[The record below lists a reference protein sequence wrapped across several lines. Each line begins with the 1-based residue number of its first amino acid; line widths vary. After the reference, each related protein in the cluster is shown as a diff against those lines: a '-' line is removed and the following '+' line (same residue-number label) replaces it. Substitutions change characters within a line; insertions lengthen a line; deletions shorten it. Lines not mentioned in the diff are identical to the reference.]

1 MQSMTPFRL
10 LILGC
15 LFALYSLNTPATESD
30 WTHFKH
36 VFIQDGRVIDAS
48 NAAITHTEGQG
59 VAMLMAVHY
68 DDRATFERVWDWTQ
82 CNLQIRQDKLL
93 AWSWSPKQGVIDS
106 NNASDGDL
114 FIAWALSRAY
124 TKWHNPR
131 YLFASIQISQAI
143 RNNLLRKTTKGTVL
157 LPGALGFEKADGLK
171 LNLSY
176 WVFPAINEL
185 AVLDPSPDWEDLKET
200 GVRLLQAAQ
209 FGKWHLPPDWLVL
222 NGDKLTPADDAR
234 FGYDAVRIPLY
245 LIWGKVATPDLIQPY
260 QSFWGTY
267 QDPSFLPS
275 WVDLNSNITGTYN
288 ASTGFHNIAAMTL
301 AFPQLN
307 GVKLDSPDGSRSYY
321 SNMLSLFTRTALEDL
336 QK

>member
-1 MQSMTPFRL
+1 M
-10 LILGC
+10 LGC
-15 LFALYSLNTPATESD
+15 LLMFCSFNTSATSQD
-30 WTHFKH
+30 WAQFKKA
-36 VFIQDGRVIDAS
+36 FIQDGRVIDTGNKS
-48 NAAITHTEGQG
+48 ISHTEGQG

-68 DDRATFERVWDWTQ
+68 DDLATFEQIWNWTQ
-82 CNLQIRQDKLL
+82 RELQVRPDKLL
-93 AWSWSPKQGVIDS
+93 AWSWSPKQGAIDS

-114 FIAWALSRAY
+114 FVAWALSQAY
-124 TKWHNPR
+124 TKWHEPR

-143 RNNLLRKTTKGTVL
+143 RNHLLRKTSKGTIL
-157 LPGALGFEKADGLK
+157 LPGAYGFEKAGVLK

-185 AVLDPSPDWEDLKET
+185 AILDPSPDWEDLKET
-200 GVRLLQAAQ
+200 GVRLLQEAQ
-209 FGKWHLPPDWLVL
+209 FGKWHLPPDWLL
-222 NGDKLTPADDAR
+222 LDGDTLTPADDAR

-245 LIWGKVATPDLIQPY
+245 LIWGKVATPDLLKPY

-288 ASTGFHNIAAMTL
+288 ASTGFHDIAALTL

-307 GVKLDSPDGSRSYY
+307 EVKLESLDGSGSYY